1 MTKEQNIM
9 PEQGLKW
16 LFFDLNSYFASVEQ
30 QENPHLRG
38 RPVAVVPMKTDSTCA
53 IAASYEAKAYGVKTG
68 TKIYEA
74 KKMCPG
80 LICVEA
86 RHKIYTDYHHRI
98 FAELEN
104 HIPVT
109 KVCSIDE
116 GACQLLGREQL
127 PENARALAG
136 KIRQGIWDHV
146 GCSINCSIGIAP
158 NRFLAKVASDME
170 KPNGLTILTTD
181 KLPDALFALKL
192 TDLPGINVNMEQRL
206 NRAGVYSVRQFYELA
221 PKQARSIWGSVNGER
236 FWYALHGYDFEE
248 QETQKRVI
256 GHSRVLDPATR
267 PPERAFTITQRLTVK
282 AASRLRRYGL
292 YAGEFALKIRT
303 TGGERWAS
311 TLRLHEP
318 AQDNFA
324 FLAALQE
331 LWNLMLAE
339 LAHRDKGLRL
349 HKTSIA
355 LYNLCEVQNIT
366 PDLFSYAGTAPTV
379 QKQVKNTALTEAM
392 DKINSRYGQTALQ
405 MGLTGKDQANIGTKI
420 AFTRIPDSAEF
431 ME

>member
-1 MTKEQNIM
+1 MSKEQNITH
-9 PEQGLKW
+9 EQGLKW

-30 QENPHLRG
+30 QENPALRG

-86 RHKIYTDYHHRI
+86 RHKIYTDCHHRI

-116 GACQLLGREQL
+116 GACRLLGREQR
-127 PENARALAG
+127 PDNARALAG
-136 KIRQGIWDHV
+136 RIKQGIWQNV
-146 GCSINCSIGIAP
+146 GSHINCSIGIAP

-170 KPNGLTILTTD
+170 KPNGLTILTPD
-181 KLPDALFALKL
+181 KLPAALFALKL
-192 TDLPGINVNMEQRL
+192 TDLPGINVNMERRL
-206 NRAGVYSVRQFYELA
+206 NRAGIYSVRQFYELA

-248 QETQKRVI
+248 AEPQKRVI

-267 PPERAFTITQRLTVK
+267 APDRAFTITQRLTVK
-282 AASRLRRYGL
+282 AASRLRRYNL
-292 YAGEFALKIRT
+292 YAGEFALKTRT
-303 TGGERWAS
+303 TQGEKWGSA
-311 TLRLHEP
+311 LRLKEP
-318 AQDNFA
+318 AHDNFT
-324 FLAALQE
+324 FLAALQD

-339 LAHRDKGLRL
+339 LPHRDLRL

-366 PDLFSYAGTAPTV
+366 PDLFSYTGTAQTA
-379 QKQVKNTALTEAM
+379 QKHAKNNALSEAM
-392 DKINSRYGQTALQ
+392 DKINNRYGQTALQ